1 MKKIFSIVAA
11 LLLATLFVS
20 CGADTG
26 SGEAELNGIT
36 VDSSSAKT
44 VFYPADTF
52 TASGLILK
60 TKYTDGS
67 YKKLPVKNCSFAFD
81 GTSISSTSDAFTS
94 EQKGSHTITVSYKG
108 YQGTYSISIVDSSEY
123 SENTPTFL
131 DNYTSLAS
139 WNNRYK
145 WNLANTHDPTVF
157 KWTDG
162 YYYMFGTDA
171 SYGNAHDSATKGKHF
186 FGKRSVDLVN
196 WEFVN
201 GVMDEAPDWTVTK
214 LNEIRSNMRSA
225 KIASG
230 ETVDENELL
239 PIAKDDIS
247 FGYWAPCAR
256 VIVVNGVKKVR
267 MYYSIVID
275 NYIKTGAKTST
286 DFDGSWAER
295 AFIGVIESTNPAGGP
310 SAWEDKGFVVCSSS
324 DQGLDYSRVSTS
336 NWNAYF
342 YFNAIDP
349 SYFIDDDDGTHW
361 LVYGSWHSGFA
372 LVRINPETGKVAAVD
387 GNDYLSGNVTGDFEM
402 GNPWADDAAGLVSNG
417 YGTRIFSRGT
427 SRWQPSE
434 GPELVK
440 YGGKYWLFFANDGLD
455 IPYQTRV
462 VCADSVMGPYYAING
477 SEMTNNVDGHEN
489 GSTNIYPIVTHP
501 YKFLDEEPASGG
513 YGSCYGWV
521 GISHCAIFDDGEGN
535 WFYMSQQRL
544 PKGVAGLGDNSNALM
559 MGGVRRLLW
568 SPTGNND
575 EWPMVLPER
584 YGAIPADYKGAIT
597 ASEIPGTWQHID
609 LAYSK
614 GSMDEASELI
624 LTADSDGASTGTMS
638 GALSGTWTFDA
649 DSQTL
654 TLGDVTV
661 SLARELDW
669 EKVPRTPTIVYTGTS
684 SSLQKTYWGKKG

>member
-108 YQGTYSISIVDSSEY
+108 YQGTYSISIVDSSKY

-214 LNEIRSNMRSA
+214 LNEIRSNMRAA
-225 KIASG
+225 KIAAG

-256 VIVVNGVKKVR
+256 VIEVNGVKKVR

-286 DFDGSWAER
+286 EFDGSWAER

-310 SAWEDKGFVVCSSS
+310 AAWEDKGFVVCSSS
-324 DQGLDYSRVSTS
+324 DKGLDYSRARS
-336 NWNAYF
+336 NSYSDVYF
-342 YFNAIDP
+342 YYMQSTLHISLMMTTLTGLFPEAGIQDSP
-349 SYFIDDDDGTHW
+349 SCESI
-361 LVYGSWHSGFA
+361 L
-372 LVRINPETGKVAAVD
+372 R
-387 GNDYLSGNVTGDFEM
+387 
-402 GNPWADDAAGLVSNG
+402 
-417 YGTRIFSRGT
+417 
-427 SRWQPSE
+427 
-434 GPELVK
+434 LVK
-440 YGGKYWLFFANDGLD
+440 
-455 IPYQTRV
+455 
-462 VCADSVMGPYYAING
+462 
-477 SEMTNNVDGHEN
+477 
-489 GSTNIYPIVTHP
+489 
-501 YKFLDEEPASGG
+501 
-513 YGSCYGWV
+513 
-521 GISHCAIFDDGEGN
+521 
-535 WFYMSQQRL
+535 
-544 PKGVAGLGDNSNALM
+544 
-559 MGGVRRLLW
+559 LL
-568 SPTGNND
+568 
-575 EWPMVLPER
+575 L
-584 YGAIPADYKGAIT
+584 
-597 ASEIPGTWQHID
+597 
-609 LAYSK
+609 
-614 GSMDEASELI
+614 
-624 LTADSDGASTGTMS
+624 
-638 GALSGTWTFDA
+638 
-649 DSQTL
+649 
-654 TLGDVTV
+654 
-661 SLARELDW
+661 
-669 EKVPRTPTIVYTGTS
+669 
-684 SSLQKTYWGKKG
+684 